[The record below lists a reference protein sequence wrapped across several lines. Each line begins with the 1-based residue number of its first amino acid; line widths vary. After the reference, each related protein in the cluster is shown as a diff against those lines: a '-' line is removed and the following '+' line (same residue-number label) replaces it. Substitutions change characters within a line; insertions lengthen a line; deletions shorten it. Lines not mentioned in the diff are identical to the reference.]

1 MAISTKM
8 RPLKRVK
15 CKRCNRRL
23 ASVGFK
29 TCARCRAE
37 DRDRQQARRRA
48 FVDKGL
54 CSRCGVLPRE
64 KPRKMCRPCLD
75 VCNDATVALQLTRR
89 AAGLCPDCGRQAAV
103 RVISD
108 GSLKQLAHCEH
119 HLDMLRERQKTRVG
133 ILDPTA
139 AERVQR
145 WKDRQR
151 AKGNCRS
158 CGRPAHYDPVAGV
171 LRSMC
176 RMHLDMASTQR
187 TGKRKRNAARQGLK
201 TCPLRS

>member
-1 MAISTKM
+1 M
-8 RPLKRVK
+8 
-15 CKRCNRRL
+15 
-23 ASVGFK
+23 
-29 TCARCRAE
+29 TCARCRE
-37 DRDRQQARRRA
+37 EERDRQQARRRA

-75 VCNDATVALQLTRR
+75 VCNDVVVALQTTRR
-89 AAGLCPDCGRQAAV
+89 VAGLCPDCGKPAAV
-103 RVISD
+103 RTVGD

-119 HLDMLRERQKTRVG
+119 HLEMIRERQKTRVG
-133 ILDPTA
+133 ISDPTA

-151 AKGNCRS
+151 DKGNCRS
-158 CGRPAHYDPVAGV
+158 CGRPAYYDPAAGV

-176 RMHLDMASTQR
+176 RTHLDMASSGRTKKRRRQKAEQR
-187 TGKRKRNAARQGLK
+187 G
-201 TCPLRS
+201 